1 MIQPYSDEYMFFD
14 KATNRYVLT
23 EKDVLE
29 TVGINLSARSKSEES
44 KRAYLRLA
52 STQIYNY
59 IHKHN
64 MNNELQDFIIS
75 HTETGRAIIK
85 EAMEMQV
92 LLFASAGNLS
102 VLPDENMRR
111 LSVDMN
117 AVAVLERI
125 IPELG
130 TTILYT
136 GNLRVLG

>member
-29 TVGINLSARSKSEES
+29 TVGVNLSARSKSEES

-117 AVAVLERI
+117 AVAVLERL